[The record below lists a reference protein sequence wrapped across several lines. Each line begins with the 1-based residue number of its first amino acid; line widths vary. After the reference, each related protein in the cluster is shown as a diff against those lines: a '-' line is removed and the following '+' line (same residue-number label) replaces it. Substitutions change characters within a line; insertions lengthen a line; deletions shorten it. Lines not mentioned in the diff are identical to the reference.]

1 MPYAIIICEQRAI
14 IDIGYREKTTA
25 ALELAITGT
34 INSLSKT
41 SDTLPRSD
49 NVYGLCMHV
58 RGREQGVLTEEDHTP
73 SLATQT

>member
-49 NVYGLCMHV
+49 NVYDLCTHL
-58 RGREQGVLTEEDHTP
+58 RDREQEILAQEDRTP
-73 SLATQT
+73 SLAAET

>member
-49 NVYGLCMHV
+49 NVYDLCMHV

-73 SLATQT
+73 SLATET